1 MVSLNYHHLRYFWT
15 VAREGSIARA
25 SLVSGLSKPTI
36 SGQIHQLEAD
46 LEEKLFAREGRRLV
60 LTEAGRLAFRYA
72 DEIFSLGLEFQRS
85 LKGHETGRPIRLLVG
100 VVETLSKLIVQRL
113 LAPALELPEPVNL
126 VCREGRPER
135 LFALLAIHELDV
147 VLSDVPAGPPVG
159 VRAFSH
165 LLGGSAV
172 SFFGTTE
179 LAACHRHKFP
189 KCLDGAP
196 MLLPSKD
203 SALRR
208 ALEQWFDTEEIR
220 PRVVGEFDD
229 SALLKA
235 FGQRGAGFF
244 PAPSVI
250 ESDVRRVYQVRMM
263 GRVEALGE
271 RYYAVSAERKLK
283 NPAVVAITTAARDNF
298 FG

>member
-1 MVSLNYHHLRYFWT
+1 
-15 VAREGSIARA
+15 
-25 SLVSGLSKPTI
+25 
-36 SGQIHQLEAD
+36 
-46 LEEKLFAREGRRLV
+46 
-60 LTEAGRLAFRYA
+60 
-72 DEIFSLGLEFQRS
+72 
-85 LKGHETGRPIRLLVG
+85 
-100 VVETLSKLIVQRL
+100 
-113 LAPALELPEPVNL
+113 
-126 VCREGRPER
+126 
-135 LFALLAIHELDV
+135 
-147 VLSDVPAGPPVG
+147 
-159 VRAFSH
+159 
-165 LLGGSAV
+165 
-172 SFFGTTE
+172 
-179 LAACHRHKFP
+179 
-189 KCLDGAP
+189 

-250 ESDVRRVYQVRMM
+250 ESDVRRVYQVRIM